1 MVRIVYSS
9 EVIPV
14 ARYWERMEMVVVN
27 VCRTKFKQTFHTAL
41 FCRWICLGY
50 LTVAIVGPAEPA
62 HDGRAHPGERPG
74 QGPEKRPIGERLCH
88 GEVGEARW
96 EDPTVPGKLDGDI
109 HDEIPKTM

>member
-14 ARYWERMEMVVVN
+14 ARYWEHTEMAGDVEPN
-27 VCRTKFKQTFHTAL
+27 SSKHFTLLCFAIEF
-41 FCRWICLGY
+41 FLGY

-74 QGPEKRPIGERLCH
+74 QGPENRPIGERLGH

-109 HDEIPKTM
+109 HDEIPNTM